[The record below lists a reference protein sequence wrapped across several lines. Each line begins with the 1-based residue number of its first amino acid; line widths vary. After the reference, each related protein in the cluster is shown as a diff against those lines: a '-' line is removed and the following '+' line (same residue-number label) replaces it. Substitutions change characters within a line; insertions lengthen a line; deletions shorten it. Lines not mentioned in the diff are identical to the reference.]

1 MSALATATAA
11 RSTGAVP
18 HVGPALLVLEDGTV
32 FRGRS
37 IGAPG
42 TVTGEAVFNTG
53 MAGYQEVLTD
63 PSYRRQIVAM
73 TAPHVGNYGLN
84 AADAESDRIQV
95 SGYVVKE
102 AARRPSSWRAEQ
114 DLRGA
119 LAAAEVVG
127 IEGIDTRRL
136 TRHLRERGAMRAG
149 LSTEVLD
156 ADALLAEVAA
166 APEMEG
172 LELASEVTTPA
183 AFVVPAEGERR
194 FRVAAL
200 DFGMKRSIVR
210 YLAGQGLEVHVL
222 PANATPDEVRAV
234 EPDGLFLS
242 NGPGDPATVA
252 SGIGTTAALLG
263 EVPTFGICLGSQ
275 LLGHALGA
283 DTYKLTFG
291 HRGVNQPVLRRADKV
306 VEITSHNHGFA
317 VRASSLGEQ
326 VDEHAFATR
335 DHGVV
340 EVSHINL
347 NDDVVEGLTARDIPA
362 FSVQYHPES
371 APGPSDA
378 RYLFARFVALLETT
392 RKGVA

>member
-1 MSALATATAA
+1 MHHLDDDHLDAKDD
-11 RSTGAVP
+11 
-18 HVGPALLVLEDGTV
+18 HVTDALLVLEDGTF
-32 FRGRS
+32 FRGRGF
-37 IGAPG
+37 GATG
-42 TVTGEAVFNTG
+42 TVFGEAVFNTG
-53 MAGYQEVLTD
+53 MTGYQEVLSD
-63 PSYRRQIVAM
+63 PSYCQQIVTM
-73 TAPHVGNYGLN
+73 TTSHVGNYGMN
-84 AADAESDRIQV
+84 PADMESDRIQV
-95 SGYVVKE
+95 AGFVVRE
-102 AARRPSSWRAEQ
+102 AARRPSSWRSEQ

-119 LAAAEVVG
+119 LTDAGVVG

-156 ADALLAEVAA
+156 LDALLALVEA
-166 APEMEG
+166 APTMQG
-172 LELASEVTTPA
+172 LELASEVTTPTA
-183 AFVVPAEGERR
+183 YVVPAVGERR
-194 FRVAAL
+194 FRVAAI

-210 YLAGQGLEVHVL
+210 YLAEEGVEVHVL
-222 PANATPDEVRAV
+222 PSSTTPDEIRAL

-252 SGIGTTAALLG
+252 TGIATTSALLG
-263 EVPTFGICLGSQ
+263 ELPTFGICLGSQ

-291 HRGVNQPVLRRADKV
+291 HRGVNQPVLRRADGV

-326 VDEHAFATR
+326 VDEHAFTTER
-335 DHGVV
+335 HGVV

-378 RYLFARFVALLETT
+378 RYLFTRFVELLERT
-392 RKGVA
+392 KGGAA